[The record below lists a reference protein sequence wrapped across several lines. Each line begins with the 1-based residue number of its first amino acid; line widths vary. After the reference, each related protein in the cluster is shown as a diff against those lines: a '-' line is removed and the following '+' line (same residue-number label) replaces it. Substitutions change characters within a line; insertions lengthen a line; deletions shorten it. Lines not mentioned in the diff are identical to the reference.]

1 MLLIGKEAG
10 NLHPKKKEMELLTI
24 DILLCFELNDELLSY
39 CQEDKEVKIISCP
52 DLKTQSI

>member
-24 DILLCFELNDELLSY
+24 DILLCFELNELLSY
-39 CQEDKEVKIISCP
+39 CQEDKKVKIISCP